1 MLLYACCEKRAFIKK
16 QIGDLRFF
24 NDYAILYDVFF
35 RERQVRRVFRLI
47 TYFGL
52 QTRRRARHFARR
64 VGRRFAYPVLFL
76 FSWVYLVIAA
86 ADFFIARSVR
96 GFRADGRA
104 LREEMRRVSAHL
116 HDAWRKS
123 TATWFAVLL
132 HYIGKAFKKH
142 KRFFRAALNTA
153 LPLAVAAV
161 LVVEVHYWSGL
172 TYALRV
178 IYAGETIGYISNESV
193 YLEARNLAIEKLSV
207 GLSDNERVDYL
218 DTPKYELSLVSLN
231 SLVDTTMLSDNLI
244 RASDANITNA
254 CGVFIDGEFL
264 CAVKNQNDARSVFG
278 DILEKQDVQGD
289 NAVAGFVESVDYV
302 QGLYPDNDNTMW
314 DAEKLQQKL
323 SGSKQSAK
331 YYIAQPGDSFSK
343 IASDHRL
350 TVSELKALNP
360 ELGETILI
368 GSRLCVAKAV
378 NYVTPKVTQT
388 YVRTEEIDYE
398 TQTVRNA
405 KLFSGDRRVIRKGE
419 KGVDQVTVSV
429 TTVNGVV
436 IDMEEIERVTV
447 KQPVDEKVE
456 VGTASAGSAGYYG
469 GSYSARGFMWP
480 APTARM
486 ISQYFG
492 HNGHRGL
499 DITTSGALGKPI
511 VASASGV
518 VEIAGSTGNSYGQ
531 QVLINHGNGIKT
543 RYAHCVYGSIKVRV
557 GQRVTAGQQIASIG
571 STGNSTGPHLHFE
584 VIVNGAVVNPLNY
597 VSR

>member
-1 MLLYACCEKRAFIKK
+1 M
-16 QIGDLRFF
+16 
-24 NDYAILYDVFF
+24 
-35 RERQVRRVFRLI
+35 
-47 TYFGL
+47 
-52 QTRRRARHFARR
+52 
-64 VGRRFAYPVLFL
+64 LFL
-76 FSWVYLVIAA
+76 LSWVYILVAA
-86 ADFFIARSVR
+86 IDFFVAQSLRN
-96 GFRADGRA
+96 FRADWRA
-104 LREEMRRVSAHL
+104 LRVEMHRASAHL
-116 HDAWRKS
+116 HAAWRKS
-123 TATWFAVLL
+123 TATWFAVVL

-142 KRFFRAALNTA
+142 KQFFRAAFNTA
-153 LPLAVAAV
+153 LPLVMVIV
-161 LVVEVHYWSGL
+161 LLFEVHYWTGL

-178 IYAGETIGYISNESV
+178 IYGGETIGYISNESV
-193 YLEARNLAIEKLSV
+193 YLEARSLAVEKLSV
-207 GLSDNERVDYL
+207 GLSDNERVDFL

-231 SLVDTTMLSDNLI
+231 NLVDTNMLSDNLI

-254 CGVFIDGEFL
+254 CGVFIDGDFL
-264 CAVKNQNDARSVFG
+264 CAVKNENDARSVFG
-278 DILEKQDVQGD
+278 AILEAQDAKGD

-302 QGLYPDNDNTMW
+302 QGLYPDSENTMW

-323 SGSKQSAK
+323 SKPKQSAK

-343 IASDHRL
+343 IASDNRL
-350 TVSELKALNP
+350 TMSELKALNP
-360 ELGETILI
+360 ALGDTILV
-368 GSRLCVAKAV
+368 GTRLLVAKSV
-378 NYVTPKVTQT
+378 QYVTPKVTQT
-388 YVRTEEIDYE
+388 YMRTEETDYE
-398 TQTVRNA
+398 TETVRNA
-405 KLFSGDRRVIRKGE
+405 KLFSGDRRVIRQGE

-429 TTVNGVV
+429 TTVNGEI

-447 KQPVDEKVE
+447 KKPVNEKVE
-456 VGTASAGSAGYYG
+456 VGTASAGGAGYYG
-469 GSYSARGFMWP
+469 GKYSSRGFMWP

-511 VASASGV
+511 VAAASGV

-531 QVLINHGNGIKT
+531 QVLINHGNGVMT
-543 RYAHCVYGSIKVRV
+543 RYAHCVSGSIRVRA

>member
-1 MLLYACCEKRAFIKK
+1 MRRL
-16 QIGDLRFF
+16 
-24 NDYAILYDVFF
+24 F
-35 RERQVRRVFRLI
+35 RCI

-52 QTRRRARHFARR
+52 QTRRHARHLARR
-64 VGRRFAYPVLFL
+64 VTRRFSYPVLFL
-76 FSWVYLVIAA
+76 CSWVYLLIAA
-86 ADFFIARSVR
+86 IDFFVAQSARN
-96 GFRADGRA
+96 FRADWYT
-104 LREEMRRVSAHL
+104 LREERRRVSAQL
-116 HDAWRKS
+116 HAAWQKS
-123 TATWFAVLL
+123 TATWFAVIL
-132 HYIGKAFKKH
+132 HYIGTAIRRH
-142 KRFFRAALNTA
+142 KRFFRTACNTA
-153 LPLAVAAV
+153 LPLAMAVA
-161 LVVEVHYWSGL
+161 LLFEVHYWSGL

-178 IYAGETIGYISNESV
+178 VYAGETIGYISNESV
-193 YLEARNLAIEKLSV
+193 YLDARNLAVERLSV

-218 DTPKYELSLVSLN
+218 DAPKYELSLVSVN
-231 SLVDTTMLSDNLI
+231 KLVDTTILSDNLI

-264 CAVKNQNDARSVFG
+264 CAVKNENDARSVFG
-278 DILEKQDVQGD
+278 AILEQQDAQGD

-302 QGLYPDNDNTMW
+302 QGLYPDNENTMW

-323 SGSKQSAK
+323 SRNKQSAK

-343 IASDHRL
+343 IASDNRL

-360 ELGETILI
+360 DLGDTILI
-368 GSRLCVAKAV
+368 GTRLCVAKAV
-378 NYVTPKVTQT
+378 RYVTPKVTQT

-398 TQTVRNA
+398 TETVRNA
-405 KLFSGDRRVIRKGE
+405 KLFSGDRRVIRQGE

-429 TTVNGVV
+429 TTVNGEV

-447 KQPVDEKVE
+447 KKPIDEKVE
-456 VGTASAGSAGYYG
+456 VGTASAGSAGYFG
-469 GSYSARGFMWP
+469 GAYSSRGFMWP

-492 HNGHRGL
+492 HNGHKGL

-511 VASASGV
+511 VAAASGV

-531 QVLINHGNGIKT
+531 QVLINHGNGIMT
-543 RYAHCVYGSIKVRV
+543 RYAHCVYGSIRVRA
-557 GQRVTAGQQIASIG
+557 GQRVTAGQQIAAIG